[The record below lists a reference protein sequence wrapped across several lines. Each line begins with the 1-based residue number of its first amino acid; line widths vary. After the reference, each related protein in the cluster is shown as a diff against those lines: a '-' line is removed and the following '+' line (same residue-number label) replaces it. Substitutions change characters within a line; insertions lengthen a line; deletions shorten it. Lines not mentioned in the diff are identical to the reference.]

1 LGSHEQDDR
10 GAEEAGRH
18 YREEQEEAE
27 MPYTVSGTDIRGV
40 NTARRRTPELALK
53 KAREF
58 IGAPVTMSADAGRPD
73 LPFRRVRQFPERP
86 RHLPPK
92 HASAAQARP
101 AATLAK
107 AGETSQGSSLFQKK
121 PA

>member
-1 LGSHEQDDR
+1 
-10 GAEEAGRH
+10 
-18 YREEQEEAE
+18 

-40 NTARRRTPELALK
+40 NTARRRTPESALK

-58 IGAPVTMSADAGRPD
+58 IVRACYDVRITTPEGRTYHSAEFGD
-73 LPFRRVRQFPERP
+73 LPRTPAARR
-86 RHLPPK
+86 LPPK
-92 HASAAQARP
+92 HASTAQARP